1 MKSENLNLKL
11 IGKSIEDLKT
21 ISAYLQDSIVVQKDI
36 IFLKKNRLFVILFNR
51 FMWEDVERG
60 IFRENKRIRCAL
72 RFSQVLN
79 VVSKNI
85 NQKKKEKALELLTI
99 KNISMKN
106 HTYKISLIFS
116 GDSVIT
122 IFAEEIDAM
131 LDDLGKPW
139 IVKKTPKHKI

>member
-1 MKSENLNLKL
+1 
-11 IGKSIEDLKT
+11 
-21 ISAYLQDSIVVQKDI
+21 
-36 IFLKKNRLFVILFNR
+36 
-51 FMWEDVERG
+51 
-60 IFRENKRIRCAL
+60 
-72 RFSQVLN
+72 
-79 VVSKNI
+79 
-85 NQKKKEKALELLTI
+85 
-99 KNISMKN
+99 MKN